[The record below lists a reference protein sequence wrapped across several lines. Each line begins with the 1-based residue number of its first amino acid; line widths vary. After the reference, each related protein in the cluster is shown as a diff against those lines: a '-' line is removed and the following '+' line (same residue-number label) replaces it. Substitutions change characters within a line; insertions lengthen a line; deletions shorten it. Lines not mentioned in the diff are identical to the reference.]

1 MTLCKVRSLFD
12 QSVEVGGLHKWITQ
26 ASNSV
31 ITLLISDYEND
42 VWLLRSHH
50 WPLFSVWFEE
60 LSILKFGNFNLSVV
74 LELINI

>member
-1 MTLCKVRSLFD
+1 MTLRKVSPLVD
-12 QSVEVGGLHKWITQ
+12 QPIKVGRLHKGIAQ
-26 ASNSV
+26 ACNGV
-31 ITLLISDYEND
+31 IALLVCNYEND